1 MDSRT
6 KCLQSRRDGMNEQIS
21 KAAAKAS
28 QGEVFQALAYA
39 ALKARAARIAPNQI
53 IRIREFDLMVAEDE
67 NGDGLVVQII
77 LPLVQ
82 MEAVALARAHE
93 LDSSAASGSDHE
105 RREWLG
111 AFWRELALYLAKWQ
125 DIKMR
130 RGPGENVTFE
140 KAVSR

>member
-1 MDSRT
+1 
-6 KCLQSRRDGMNEQIS
+6 MNEQIS

-28 QGEVFQALAYA
+28 QDEVFQALAYA

-53 IRIREFDLMVAEDE
+53 IRIREFDLMVADDE

-77 LPLVQ
+77 LPLEQ
-82 MEAVALARAHE
+82 MEGLALASACE
-93 LDSSAASGSDHE
+93 LGGSAASGSDHE
-105 RREWLG
+105 RRKWLA
-111 AFWRELALYLAKWQ
+111 AFWDELARYLAKWQ

>member
-1 MDSRT
+1 MDE
-6 KCLQSRRDGMNEQIS
+6 LIS

-28 QGEVFQALAYA
+28 QDEVFQALAYA

-77 LPLVQ
+77 LPLEQ
-82 MEAVALARAHE
+82 MEGLALARACE
-93 LDSSAASGSDHE
+93 QGGCAESGSDHE
-105 RREWLG
+105 RREWL
-111 AFWRELALYLAKWQ
+111 AVFWDELVRYLAKWQ

>member
-1 MDSRT
+1 
-6 KCLQSRRDGMNEQIS
+6 MNEQIS

-28 QGEVFQALAYA
+28 QDEVFRALAYA

-67 NGDGLVVQII
+67 NGNGLVVQII

-82 MEAVALARAHE
+82 MEAVALARARE
-93 LDSSAASGSDHE
+93 LDSSTVGWSDHE
-105 RREWLG
+105 RREWLA
-111 AFWRELALYLAKWQ
+111 AFWDELARYLGKWQ

>member
-1 MDSRT
+1 M
-6 KCLQSRRDGMNEQIS
+6 
-21 KAAAKAS
+21 
-28 QGEVFQALAYA
+28 
-39 ALKARAARIAPNQI
+39 KARAARIAPNQI

-77 LPLVQ
+77 LPLEQ
-82 MEAVALARAHE
+82 MEGLALAR
-93 LDSSAASGSDHE
+93 ASGSDHE
-105 RREWLG
+105 RREWLA
-111 AFWRELALYLAKWQ
+111 AFWDELARYLAKWQ

>member
-1 MDSRT
+1 
-6 KCLQSRRDGMNEQIS
+6 MNEQIS
-21 KAAAKAS
+21 KATAMAS
-28 QGEVFQALAYA
+28 QDEVFQALAYA

-67 NGDGLVVQII
+67 NGNGLVVQII

-82 MEAVALARAHE
+82 MEGLALASACE
-93 LDSSAASGSDHE
+93 LGGSAGGSDHE
-105 RREWLG
+105 RREWLA
-111 AFWRELALYLAKWQ
+111 AFWDELARYLAKWQ

>member
-1 MDSRT
+1 
-6 KCLQSRRDGMNEQIS
+6 MNELIS
-21 KAAAKAS
+21 RASQKAS
-28 QGEVFQALAYA
+28 QEEVFQALAYG

-77 LPLVQ
+77 LPLGQ
-82 MEAVALARAHE
+82 MEGLALARARK
-93 LDSSAASGSDHE
+93 LDGSAEGWSDRQ
-105 RREWLG
+105 RREWL
-111 AFWRELALYLAKWQ
+111 ADFWGELARYLAKWQ
-125 DIKMR
+125 GIKMR